1 MPLVSVIVPVYNVE
15 RYVSAC
21 LDSLRAQTVSDIEI
35 ICVVDGSLDRSESI
49 IRMHQALDERIRIIV
64 KANGGLSS
72 ARNAGIRA
80 ANGEY
85 LLFVDSDDYLSKNAC
100 SVILGAFE
108 RTGAE
113 VVTFGSQFVPS
124 FDSNGCLT

>member
-35 ICVVDGSLDRSESI
+35 ICVVDGSIDRSESI
-49 IRMHQALDERIRIIV
+49 VRMHQALDERVRVIV
-64 KANGGLSS
+64 KDNGGLSS

-80 ANGEY
+80 AKSRRLAPNAFLRLMAMDG
-85 LLFVDSDDYLSKNAC
+85 FLSA
-100 SVILGAFE
+100 
-108 RTGAE
+108 
-113 VVTFGSQFVPS
+113 
-124 FDSNGCLT
+124 

>member
-21 LDSLRAQTVSDIEI
+21 LDSLRTQTVSDIEI

-49 IRMHQALDERIRIIV
+49 VRMHQALDERIRVIV
-64 KANGGLSS
+64 KDNGGLSS

-80 ANGEY
+80 A
-85 LLFVDSDDYLSKNAC
+85 
-100 SVILGAFE
+100 
-108 RTGAE
+108 R
-113 VVTFGSQFVPS
+113 
-124 FDSNGCLT
+124 GCLLYTSDAADD